1 MRIEIN
7 LTEEVAK
14 AIQEKAEAQNHS
26 RKSYIE
32 LLCINDVKKKSPIP
46 QYVSCRFWQ
55 YHVSGSVRLIK
66 INLVV
71 TIFIRIF
78 VVWKI

>member
-32 LLCINDVKKKSPIP
+32 LLCINDVKKKA
-46 QYVSCRFWQ
+46 
-55 YHVSGSVRLIK
+55 VSGGFGTKNCQTKIK
-66 INLVV
+66 VK
-71 TIFIRIF
+71 
-78 VVWKI
+78 WKTKN